1 MMDECSLLKDSSA
14 VSFEKKKKNLFF
26 PISNQVVELCTN
38 CDSRKTAVE
47 KAKTA

>member
-14 VSFEKKKKNLFF
+14 VSFGKKKNLFF

-38 CDSRKTAVE
+38 CDQRKTAVE